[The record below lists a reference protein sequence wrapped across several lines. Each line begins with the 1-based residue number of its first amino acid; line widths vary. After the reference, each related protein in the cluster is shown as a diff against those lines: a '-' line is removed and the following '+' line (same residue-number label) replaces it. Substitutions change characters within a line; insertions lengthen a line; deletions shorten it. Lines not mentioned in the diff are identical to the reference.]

1 MRSPS
6 IVHSVMIIQILLNT
20 DNNVYTT
27 DYAHA
32 LKRKSKFKHKMKLL
46 KTTYTIKQDTVEEAQ
61 TLRTSVRGGGGVK
74 RERKGEGS
82 RRERGMGEG
91 EEGRGK

>member
-6 IVHSVMIIQILLNT
+6 IVLRVVMIIEILLNT

-27 DYAHA
+27 NYAHA

-46 KTTYTIKQDTVEEAQ
+46 KTTYSIKQ
-61 TLRTSVRGGGGVK
+61 
-74 RERKGEGS
+74 ERKPKLCAQVCV
-82 RRERGMGEG
+82 GEG
-91 EEGRGK
+91 E

>member
-1 MRSPS
+1 
-6 IVHSVMIIQILLNT
+6 MIIQILLNT

-32 LKRKSKFKHKMKLL
+32 LKRKSKLKHKIKLL

-61 TLRTSVRGGGGVK
+61 TLRTGVRVGGGGGLEE
-74 RERKGEGS
+74 ERHADPKS
-82 RRERGMGEG
+82 CLQ
-91 EEGRGK
+91 KVTWK

>member
-6 IVHSVMIIQILLNT
+6 IVFRVVMIIEILLNT
-20 DNNVYTT
+20 DNNVYIT

-61 TLRTSVRGGGGVK
+61 TLRTSVRGGGGVI
-74 RERKGEGS
+74 RRRKARGPEFMLAEGHK
-82 RRERGMGEG
+82 ELG
-91 EEGRGK
+91 

>member
-6 IVHSVMIIQILLNT
+6 IVLRVVMITEILLNT

-32 LKRKSKFKHKMKLL
+32 LKRKSKLKHKIKLL
-46 KTTYTIKQDTVEEAQ
+46 KTTYTIKQNTVEEAQ
-61 TLRTSVRGGGGVK
+61 TLRTSVRGD
-74 RERKGEGS
+74 GEW
-82 RRERGMGEG
+82 
-91 EEGRGK
+91 

>member
-1 MRSPS
+1 
-6 IVHSVMIIQILLNT
+6 MIIEVLLNT

-46 KTTYTIKQDTVEEAQ
+46 KTTYTIKQDIVEEAQ
-61 TLRTSVRGGGGVK
+61 TLRTSVRGGGGGDK
-74 RERKGEGS
+74 KKKGT
-82 RRERGMGEG
+82 RT
-91 EEGRGK
+91 

>member
-1 MRSPS
+1 
-6 IVHSVMIIQILLNT
+6 MIIQILLNT

-32 LKRKSKFKHKMKLL
+32 LKRKSKLKHKIKLL

-61 TLRTSVRGGGGVK
+61 TLRTGVRVGGGGD
-74 RERKGEGS
+74 
-82 RRERGMGEG
+82 
-91 EEGRGK
+91 

>member
-6 IVHSVMIIQILLNT
+6 IVLRVVMITEILLNT

-27 DYAHA
+27 NYAHA

-46 KTTYTIKQDTVEEAQ
+46 KTTYTIKQDIVEEAQ
-61 TLRTSVRGGGGVK
+61 TLRTSVRGGGGVI
-74 RERKGEGS
+74 RRRKARGPEFMLAEGHT
-82 RRERGMGEG
+82 ELG
-91 EEGRGK
+91 

>member
-6 IVHSVMIIQILLNT
+6 IVLRVVMIIQILLNA

-32 LKRKSKFKHKMKLL
+32 FKRKSKFKHKIKLL
-46 KTTYTIKQDTVEEAQ
+46 KTTYTIKQDIVGEAQ
-61 TLRTSVRGGGGVK
+61 TLRTGVRGGGGW
-74 RERKGEGS
+74 
-82 RRERGMGEG
+82 
-91 EEGRGK
+91 